1 MLLPARQL
9 QELERQR
16 DSVAAYLTEMRG
28 VLGGALPQAPS
39 FSDHVA
45 ALPQEPSPAAAPEQ
59 TSAQSAE
66 PAASGS
72 AGSPRSAGSGSASSA
87 PSATSAA
94 PAPAGNKAAAASGGG
109 QQAGA
114 QSAPKNAQKGGTG
127 RIEHVPAPG
136 KSSSTSGNSTNRN
149 PRQGKGRR

>member
-1 MLLPARQL
+1 VAGARG
-9 QELERQR
+9 
-16 DSVAAYLTEMRG
+16 RG
-28 VLGGALPQAPS
+28 RGPQPGRAT
-39 FSDHVA
+39 DDC
-45 ALPQEPSPAAAPEQ
+45 EDAAAASTESDPE
-59 TSAQSAE
+59 
-66 PAASGS
+66 
-72 AGSPRSAGSGSASSA
+72 A

-136 KSSSTSGNSTNRN
+136 KSSSASGNSTNRN